1 MKVYIYYLIDKKIIK
16 HLHLLGVLEN
26 ISYHFVENEPF
37 LYAYTNDKKIAKKF
51 EETRNSSVFFRKVVD
66 MNEDEFSKF
75 EFSYRSEIK
84 IDENELKVGKDN
96 YVIFPTTISEYSYSV
111 YYGRETINDILEKI
125 PKIPLCIF
133 TGKSKEELSGI
144 SYNTEILHEEDV
156 KVNKFV
162 KKYGW
167 RNDFMLL
174 CIIYKNIL
182 DFDANSIEV
191 VRVNDR

>member
-1 MKVYIYYLIDKKIIK
+1 MKWLIFAQALQEEKANRTEIFFSSNKCDSDKIILNK
-16 HLHLLGVLEN
+16 
-26 ISYHFVENEPF
+26 NEKS
-37 LYAYTNDKKIAKKF
+37 LI
-51 EETRNSSVFFRKVVD
+51 
-66 MNEDEFSKF
+66 
-75 EFSYRSEIK
+75 
-84 IDENELKVGKDN
+84 
-96 YVIFPTTISEYSYSV
+96 
-111 YYGRETINDILEKI
+111 DILEKI

-162 KKYGW
+162 KKHGW